1 MHLSVDDARKNM
13 QALGIDDAAGAR
25 SGDVTES
32 GDLAIGYGEI
42 GHAFAGVIDDGRAFK
57 DKIEGVGQVSV
68 RLQGR
73 ARSHTSEASW

>member
-1 MHLSVDDARKNM
+1 MTPGQNM
-13 QALGIDDAAGAR
+13 QALGIYDAAGAR
-25 SGDVTES
+25 GGHVTES

-42 GHAFAGVIDDGRAFK
+42 GHAFASMTGDGRALK

-73 ARSHTSEASW
+73 ARSHTSQVP